1 MIRLFGASLVVL
13 AASAAGFGFAKNVR
27 LQCAQ
32 LDALSWALET
42 MAGEMSARL
51 TPLPEIFLLLGSGA
65 QKDVSLFFKTAAM
78 ALTTPPGCTVP
89 VAFKR
94 GFAAAM
100 NFRPGEQAVQ
110 ALYALSA
117 GLGRFTLERQ
127 LAAIEQAK
135 TAVTMELLSLQ
146 AQKQA
151 RCRSYGTIGV
161 CAGLALAVILL

>member
-1 MIRLFGASLVVL
+1 MIRLLGVGFVAL
-13 AASAAGFGFAKNVR
+13 AAGAVGFGFARNVK
-27 LQCAQ
+27 LQCTQ
-32 LDALSWALET
+32 LDALVWALET
-42 MAGEMSARL
+42 MQGEMSARL
-51 TPLPEIFLLLGSGA
+51 TPLPELFLLLGSSG
-65 QKDVSLFFKTAAM
+65 QKDVSLFFRTAGM

-94 GFAAAM
+94 GFAASA

-110 ALYALSA
+110 ALYALAS
-117 GLGRFTLERQ
+117 GLGRLELERQ

-135 TAVTMELLSLQ
+135 GAVTRELLSVQ

-151 RCRSYGTIGV
+151 RVRSYGTIGV

>member
-1 MIRLFGASLVVL
+1 MIRLFGAGLVAL
-13 AASAAGFGFAKNVR
+13 AASAAGFGFAQRVR
-27 LQCAQ
+27 VQCAQ

-42 MAGEMSARL
+42 MTSEMSARL

-135 TAVTMELLSLQ
+135 TAVTRELLSLQ

>member
-51 TPLPEIFLLLGSGA
+51 TPLPEIFLLLGSGG
-65 QKDVSLFFKTAAM
+65 QRDVSLFFKTAAM

-117 GLGRFTLERQ
+117 GLGRFELERQ

-135 TAVTMELLSLQ
+135 AAVTRALLSLQ
-146 AQKQA
+146 AQKQVRT
-151 RCRSYGTIGV
+151 RCYGTIGV

>member
-78 ALTTPPGCTVP
+78 ALMTPPGCTVP

-117 GLGRFTLERQ
+117 GLGRFELERQ

-135 TAVTMELLSLQ
+135 AAVTRALLSLQ
-146 AQKQA
+146 AQKQVRT
-151 RCRSYGTIGV
+151 RCYGTIGV

>member
-42 MAGEMSARL
+42 MASEMSARL

>member
-51 TPLPEIFLLLGSGA
+51 TPLPEIFLLLGSGG
-65 QKDVSLFFKTAAM
+65 QRDVSLFFKTAGL

-94 GFAAAM
+94 GFAAAAS
-100 NFRPGEQAVQ
+100 FRPGEQAVQ

-135 TAVTMELLSLQ
+135 TAVTRELLSLQ